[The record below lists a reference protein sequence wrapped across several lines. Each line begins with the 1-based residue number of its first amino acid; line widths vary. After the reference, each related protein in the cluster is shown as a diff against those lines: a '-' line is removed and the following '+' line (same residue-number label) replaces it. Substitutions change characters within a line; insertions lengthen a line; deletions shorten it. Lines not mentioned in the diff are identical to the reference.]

1 MTKLR
6 KQRRRKKY
14 DYGRNRKRV
23 RKQQEKATKY
33 NVKVDCQAMRDSWD
47 NRISVKEN
55 MDKMGI
61 VLSAAE
67 MMPIK
72 GAKKNMVEKMKKLKN
87 IPAAQDESVQD
98 VINSKIARPEVL
110 EKLHQEASVP
120 AKQTF
125 RFTTSQVQLITY
137 MMDKYG
143 DDYKAMSRDPRNHY
157 QETPA
162 KLRGMITKFI
172 SIPEHYAPYCKER
185 GLLKK
190 SDADDEEEDIDSDSS

>member
-72 GAKKNMVEKMKKLKN
+72 GAKKNMVDKMKKQRN
-87 IPAAQDESVQD
+87 IPVEDETVQD
-98 VINSKIARPEVL
+98 VTSNQVARPEVL
-110 EKLHQEASVP
+110 EKLHQEANVP

-125 RFTTSQVQLITY
+125 RFSTTQVQLITY

-143 DDYKAMSRDPRNHY
+143 TDYKAMSRDPRNHY

-185 GLLKK
+185 GLLGK
-190 SDADDEEEDIDSDSS
+190 SEDEVEEIV